1 MAPGDETT
9 SLAAPVDVEARL
21 QMARDAF
28 TRYYAMCFWSWARD
42 TVMTPDLLPNVAHAL
57 RTSGGR
63 RQWLLSEMICPSTL
77 YKARYLPRYAR
88 DVTPTAT

>member
-1 MAPGDETT
+1 MAASDETT
-9 SLAAPVDVEARL
+9 PLAAPVDVEARL

-42 TVMTPDLLPNVAHAL
+42 TVLTAALLPNVAYAL

-63 RQWLLSEMICPSTL
+63 RQWLSSEMICPSTL
-77 YKARYLPRYAR
+77 YKARYWRRYAR
-88 DVTPTAT
+88 DITPTAT